1 LAKWKVPARPIF
13 WVTSKGVQSFAGLQR
28 NTQEKNQ
35 EDKNEGCGHGG
46 VVQYNKKWKCFSMG
60 MESKGAECV
69 EYI

>member
-1 LAKWKVPARPIF
+1 
-13 WVTSKGVQSFAGLQR
+13 LQR